1 MAPSEQ
7 WQVMPSFLL
16 GELLFIATALAAL
29 WHALRRGRD
38 HQLIWLGAL
47 VAGTANDLIFMA
59 LPLVD
64 NFWQAQAMV
73 MLTPRMPLYI
83 PCVYVSFMYWPV
95 VSVRR
100 LAMPR
105 LASAALSG
113 LAAYV
118 FYATYDIVGAKFLWW
133 TWHDTDQTIAAR
145 VLGAPCSSGLFV
157 LTFGGAFAW
166 LVHRSAEPISSSA
179 FVIGLAKVAGLTTL
193 VMMVQMT
200 ALQQL
205 DGGTP
210 RYVAL
215 ATGLALYAGLALRGP
230 RMAQPRRL
238 DRADRV
244 ARGWVLGHG
253 VALLLIGLSFRPETH
268 VSTGIH
274 QPVGPCHV
282 EATDITGLKRYAFL
296 CATDFDE
303 DYSFACVPKPPAD
316 GASWYTLCGRAH
328 GDAVRWKAALGLLT
342 LLAVA
347 LFAWLW
353 SDRPLLTGESAHG

>member
-1 MAPSEQ
+1 LAPSEQ
-7 WQVMPSFLL
+7 WQVMPSFVL

-47 VAGTANDLIFMA
+47 IAGTANDLIFMA

-100 LAMPR
+100 LGMSR
-105 LASAALSG
+105 LAGAALSG

-118 FYATYDIVGAKFLWW
+118 FYAPYDIIGAKFLWW

-145 VLGAPCSSGLFV
+145 VLGAPCSSGLWV
-157 LTFGGAFAW
+157 LTFSGAFAW
-166 LVHRSAEPISSSA
+166 LVHMSADHVSRRA
-179 FVIGLAKVAGLTTL
+179 FVTALAKVAGLTTL

-200 ALQQL
+200 VLQQL
-205 DGGTP
+205 DGGSP

-215 ATGLALYAGLALRGP
+215 AVGLTLYAALAARGLRG
-230 RMAQPRRL
+230 AQRRPL
-238 DRADRV
+238 DRTDRV
-244 ARGWVLGHG
+244 ARGWVIAHCI
-253 VALLLIGLSFRPETH
+253 ALLSIGLSFRPETH
-268 VSTGIH
+268 VSTGVH

-296 CATDFDE
+296 CPADFDE

-316 GASWYTLCGRAH
+316 GVSWYTICGRAH
-328 GDAVRWKAALGLLT
+328 ADALHWKAALTLLT
-342 LLAVA
+342 LPAIF

-353 SDRPLLTGESAHG
+353 SHRRDRALALTW